1 MSWRK
6 ERILITGATGMVG
19 HALHK
24 ELLRQGCDNISAI
37 GSAHSD
43 LKELVNVKNLFRI
56 VRPKYVFHL
65 AAKVYGIGGNALH
78 KADVLFDNVMINTN
92 VIEASRLYG
101 VEKIVAMGSGC
112 VYPEINNGK
121 DLREDQIWLGEPH
134 SSENSYAHAKRLML
148 AQLQANK
155 EQYDMDYAFAIS
167 GNLYGEYDK
176 FEGDN
181 GHIIPAL
188 ISKFYHAKINMMKV
202 IIWGSGIAIRDFSY
216 SADTARALTLLMDKA
231 IGPINTGSGFIH
243 PIKDIVD
250 ILQDITGVS
259 ILWDGSKPDGQL
271 ERYYN
276 LDKLKSLG
284 FEPQVDLNT
293 GLRKVY
299 SWYVENAKSE

>member
-1 MSWRK
+1 MDWRN
-6 ERILITGATGMVG
+6 EQILITGATGMVG
-19 HALHK
+19 HALQQ
-24 ELLRQGCDNISAI
+24 ELFKQGCNNVIAL
-37 GSAHSD
+37 GSLHGD
-43 LKELVNVKNLFRI
+43 LKDFCKVKSLFNMI
-56 VRPKYVFHL
+56 KPKYVFHL
-65 AAKVYGIGGNALH
+65 AAKVYGIMGNAKY
-78 KADVLFDNVMINTN
+78 KADSLFDNVMINTN

-101 VEKIVAMGSGC
+101 VDKIVAMGSGC
-112 VYPEINNGK
+112 VYPEINGGK
-121 DLREDQIWLGEPH
+121 DLREEWIWQGEPH
-134 SSENSYAHAKRLML
+134 ASENSYAHAKRLML

-155 EQYDMDYAFAIS
+155 EQYDMNYAFAIS
-167 GNLYGEYDK
+167 GNLYGEHDK

-188 ISKFYHAKINMMKV
+188 ISKFYHAKAHKMKA

-231 IGPINTGSGFIH
+231 EGPINTGSGFIH
-243 PIKDIVD
+243 PIKDIVG

-276 LDKLKSLG
+276 LDKLKNLG